1 VSRGSGSKAV
11 ELDLPFSGTLPDRI
25 RPMLP
30 MLAAEP
36 FDSPVHCFEVAWDG
50 VRAIAAFDGSRLRL
64 TGRTGRDLTAA
75 YPEAQAL
82 GPLLPADTMV
92 DGELIVADPQGRP
105 DPVALQERQ
114 QAQDAYDIAAGVR
127 THPVTYVIYDV
138 LFRRGRSL
146 LGEPL
151 SRRRQVLKD
160 SVASTG
166 SIYVPGALETEGV
179 AFFEAAQEAGLHG
192 IVAKR
197 LDSPYL
203 PGRQDAAWLLI
214 QAVRQADFVVL
225 AFVPGQGAQALEALI
240 VGSYDGNSYRP
251 VGRITGGYDTRAALR
266 LRRLLEPLVVA
277 EGEHA
282 GLSRTRAAD
291 RWATEGLQWV
301 KPCVVVTVKF
311 SEWDQAGMLRFP
323 IYCALPSDVSP
334 AECVRLPFVEPAVR
348 SRPRVAIELPTLPL
362 Q

>member
-1 VSRGSGSKAV
+1 
-11 ELDLPFSGTLPDRI
+11 
-25 RPMLP
+25 MLP

-36 FDSPVHCFEVAWDG
+36 FDSPAHCFEVAWDG

-64 TGRTGRDLTAA
+64 TGRIGRDLTAA

-82 GPLLPADTMV
+82 CSLLPADSMV
-92 DGELIVADPQGRP
+92 DGELIVADRQGRP
-105 DPVALQERQ
+105 DPAALQERQ
-114 QAQDAYDIAAGVR
+114 QAQDAYDVAAGLR

-151 SRRRQVLKD
+151 SRRRHALKETLG
-160 SVASTG
+160 STG
-166 SIYVPGALETEGV
+166 VIYVPGALETEGV
-179 AFFEAAQEAGLHG
+179 AFFEAAQEAGLQG
-192 IVAKR
+192 IVGKR
-197 LDSPYL
+197 LDSTYL

-225 AFVPGQGAQALEALI
+225 AFAPGQGGQALEALV
-240 VGSYDGNSYRP
+240 VGSYDGASFRP
-251 VGRITGGYDTRAALR
+251 VGRITGGYDTKAALR
-266 LRRLLEPLVVA
+266 LRRLLEPLAVSGV
-277 EGEHA
+277 EGT
-282 GLSRTRAAD
+282 GSSPTQAAD
-291 RWATEGLQWV
+291 RWAIDGLCWV
-301 KPCVVVTVKF
+301 EPRVVVSVKF

-323 IYCALPSDVSP
+323 IYCGVPSDVSP
-334 AECVRLPFVEPAVR
+334 TECVRLPFVEPAVR